1 MGMAYLAGA
10 AVGCGN
16 GLLAAWLAWERQDLK
31 KKGVGTAA
39 ALGALFGVYSVWLYG
54 ALNRDF
60 WGMVLLAGLLLSA
73 SLTDVSQKKISVRAV
88 AVYAALLAM
97 YQIAGLNV
105 FVCIN
110 ALLGAGAGAV
120 IFGLPHLLRPAAIG
134 RGDVLLLAACGL
146 GAGFPGII
154 YVLTRG
160 LGAMAVVSVVQ
171 LLRRKV
177 TIRSELPLAPFLLF
191 GALI

>member
-1 MGMAYLAGA
+1 MGVQCPYR
-10 AVGCGN
+10 
-16 GLLAAWLAWERQDLK
+16 LLKEEPDLK
-31 KKGVGTAA
+31 KT
-39 ALGALFGVYSVWLYG
+39 S
-54 ALNRDF
+54 
-60 WGMVLLAGLLLSA
+60 
-73 SLTDVSQKKISVRAV
+73 
-88 AVYAALLAM
+88 
-97 YQIAGLNV
+97 
-105 FVCIN
+105 
-110 ALLGAGAGAV
+110 
-120 IFGLPHLLRPAAIG
+120 HLLRPAAIG

>member
-160 LGAMAVVSVVQ
+160 LVAMAVVSVVQ